1 MYILSTVTGVLTL
14 CNSECV
20 WNCVSC
26 IATEQSCIKFYYMR
40 IRLYFQVTRFLASFL
55 QTLAGRDRYK
65 TTIKIRKSPQSGN
78 SLLNVMICC
87 YIEVLER
94 RCKACSA
101 ISVEQCS
108 SRKVRLAGVERLGI
122 PYSEMTLQTR
132 SKTSRSSSPCVRI
145 R

>member
-14 CNSECV
+14 CNFECV

-40 IRLYFQVTRFLASFL
+40 IRLYFQVTRFPASFL

-65 TTIKIRKSPQSGN
+65 TIIKIRKSHKVGT
-78 SLLNVMICC
+78 LLNIMICRH
-87 YIEVLER
+87 IEVFAR

>member
-14 CNSECV
+14 CNSKCV

-40 IRLYFQVTRFLASFL
+40 IRLYFQVTRFPASFL
-55 QTLAGRDRYK
+55 QTFAGTDRCK
-65 TTIKIRKSPQSGN
+65 TAIKKESPHRVGT
-78 SLLNVMICC
+78 LLNVMICC

-94 RCKACSA
+94 RCKAWSA